1 MIPGNDV
8 QISKVV
14 PGNDV
19 QITKVVAAKKR
30 SDDDDDLR
38 FIKKV
43 LLILDLGLE
52 GFKNSK

>member
-1 MIPGNDV
+1 MIPGNDA

-19 QITKVVAAKKR
+19 QITKVVAANKR

-43 LLILDLGLE
+43 PTHPRLRLRRI
-52 GFKNSK
+52 